1 MSYLKLKDMAKYL
14 IVDCYGD
21 VYEVDDLK
29 EFVNEWY
36 GGELS
41 EEEGMEKIFKD
52 CKITKIN

>member
-1 MSYLKLKDMAKYL
+1 MAKYL